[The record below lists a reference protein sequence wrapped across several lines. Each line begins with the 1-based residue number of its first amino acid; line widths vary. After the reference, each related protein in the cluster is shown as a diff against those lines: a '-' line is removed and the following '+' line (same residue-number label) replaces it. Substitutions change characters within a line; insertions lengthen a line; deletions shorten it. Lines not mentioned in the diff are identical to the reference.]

1 MKRVRLSVII
11 IMIGTLLS
19 KVLGLLRDVIL
30 ASSFGATA
38 VSDAYLISTTIPSL
52 IVGAVATA
60 ILSTYIPVLNS
71 ALKES
76 EEKAQEFNDN
86 AIFLS
91 IVLVTVIVGIF
102 FLFPDFIVSLFV
114 IGFSDDNLNLVINM
128 TKITVFMSYFLILIS
143 IFSGY
148 LQNKNKFRATSFNG
162 IIFNTV
168 SIIGIILS
176 ARHNVYIM
184 AFTFVLGYLL
194 ATLHLFRQCWKNGMR
209 IKFRFDIRNPYIKK
223 LVILTIPVV
232 FNSMVWDVNV
242 MIDKTLT
249 STIGAGYISGLNYS
263 YKIINVAIDIFA
275 VSIATF
281 IFPKLSRAFHEQ
293 NTSILQNTLKNSVNL
308 ILLLLIPVMFIIIA
322 FSPLIVQILF
332 MRGSF
337 DEFALN
343 ITSNSLKLYALL
355 LSFTGINTIIYKF
368 YNALELNKIPAINA
382 LISIVLNIILNLAF
396 IGPLG
401 YRGIILATVLST
413 CFASIMILFKLRKHI
428 EFSVY
433 KNWLLNC
440 LRAFASSAVSI
451 VIATAAFNIH
461 FVNSVIVNLA
471 ISCVIFL
478 IIYVFM
484 LLLFRLKIKEIVI

>member
-194 ATLHLFRQCWKNGMR
+194 ATLHLFRQCWKSGMR

-293 NTSILQNTLKNSVNL
+293 NTSILQNTLKN
-308 ILLLLIPVMFIIIA
+308 
-322 FSPLIVQILF
+322 
-332 MRGSF
+332 
-337 DEFALN
+337 
-343 ITSNSLKLYALL
+343 
-355 LSFTGINTIIYKF
+355 
-368 YNALELNKIPAINA
+368 
-382 LISIVLNIILNLAF
+382 
-396 IGPLG
+396 
-401 YRGIILATVLST
+401 
-413 CFASIMILFKLRKHI
+413 
-428 EFSVY
+428 
-433 KNWLLNC
+433 
-440 LRAFASSAVSI
+440 
-451 VIATAAFNIH
+451 
-461 FVNSVIVNLA
+461 
-471 ISCVIFL
+471 
-478 IIYVFM
+478 
-484 LLLFRLKIKEIVI
+484 